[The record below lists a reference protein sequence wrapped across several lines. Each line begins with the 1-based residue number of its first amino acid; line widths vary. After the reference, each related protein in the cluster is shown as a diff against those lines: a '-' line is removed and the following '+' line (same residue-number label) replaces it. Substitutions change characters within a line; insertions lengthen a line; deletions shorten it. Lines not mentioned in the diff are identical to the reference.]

1 MPLPYSSIFFNTFS
15 DDSII
20 KIMSSPMSS
29 LMSSPLSQ
37 REQSVSV
44 ESTVLPS
51 RSPSPQAEPEK
62 TQKRDCPPKEQP
74 EKAIYPQD
82 EMKKPDKRRKD
93 VAALLKIAQGLDWD
107 EVKVKITEKLAER
120 LKLKKPDLSDYKLTF
135 SVPQHQT
142 SPIPLVNEDD
152 FDNLCEVAIKC
163 KDPQAKV
170 IIEAILK
177 KALLDDNTLI
187 KKGTG
192 KENNVGSDNEDDG
205 TDDDSANRPKKKKK
219 GKKTPDELPLN
230 IKVAAHMKT
239 LQNWWVCEESTPVT
253 VKQPPNHRAF
263 DGLHDNQMAVKSP
276 LLQQHLSDRDKNTSS
291 APTINF
297 NIPPELLGFL
307 RPPAPENAANMV
319 ALPHRDRELMPLLPP
334 TMQPGLDLTLIDFCT
349 KFSLANA
356 ILTKLHNNSYTG
368 THTIKYIVVSELKEM
383 GFMNGKIAAMKD
395 AVEQWSRQGTL
406 RPLSSPPNIAVTTAL
421 QHVTD
426 DITGT

>member
-1 MPLPYSSIFFNTFS
+1 MNNTKNLRYPHPLLEPPKEAFTILLPHEKLSVLDFLAFKLPTQTRCTHTNCGTTTTMETLCKY
-15 DDSII
+15 DDSCTLLEKEKEI
-20 KIMSSPMSS
+20 KMTVFKLDQTTRIAN
-29 LMSSPLSQ
+29 LWHLSD
-37 REQSVSV
+37 E
-44 ESTVLPS
+44 LPS
-51 RSPSPQAEPEK
+51 DPSPQAEPEK

-74 EKAIYPQD
+74 EKALLAIYPQD

-177 KALLDDNTLI
+177 KASDERIYAVLDDNTLI

-205 TDDDSANRPKKKKK
+205 TDDDSANRPKKKRKART
-219 GKKTPDELPLN
+219 G
-230 IKVAAHMKT
+230 
-239 LQNWWVCEESTPVT
+239 EESTPVT

-319 ALPHRDRELMPLLPP
+319 ALPHRDQR
-334 TMQPGLDLTLIDFCT
+334 
-349 KFSLANA
+349 
-356 ILTKLHNNSYTG
+356 